1 MSKYRL
7 GKRAAN
13 LDFSQSGRVW
23 AGWEKQMEICSA
35 VRHTE
40 SAGGGPP
47 RTPDIEQQPG
57 LVPNEIDYLW
67 PMFTL
72 AGCFVCSLPCFFIFL
87 LFHFLYPFHSSNT
100 QFIQYVLFPG
110 HYAELHGDVE
120 MPQM

>member
-1 MSKYRL
+1 MGGFGPA
-7 GKRAAN
+7 GKN
-13 LDFSQSGRVW
+13 KW
-23 AGWEKQMEICSA
+23 KSA
-35 VRHTE
+35 VLLGTQRVLVVALLGLPE
-40 SAGGGPP
+40 
-47 RTPDIEQQPG
+47 IEQQPG

-72 AGCFVCSLPCFFIFL
+72 AGCFVCSLPCFFVFL